1 MAKQYRA
8 VSGKINEITALAAG
22 TGKGCLFYV
31 DCVDGQGEPFQVLIT
46 AATYVYENKRLQV
59 GMDCTFWFD
68 ANAPMVLIYPPR
80 YVAAFAAENK
90 EGRMMDVSYYGKK
103 LVNTT
108 NSLMLIPGKKTE
120 VIAMNNQFY
129 VGELGGNYLMVEYG
143 VSTRSIPAQTTPKR
157 IVVLRN
163 RV

>member
-1 MAKQYRA
+1 
-8 VSGKINEITALAAG
+8 
-22 TGKGCLFYV
+22 
-31 DCVDGQGEPFQVLIT
+31 
-46 AATYVYENKRLQV
+46 
-59 GMDCTFWFD
+59 
-68 ANAPMVLIYPPR
+68 
-80 YVAAFAAENK
+80 
-90 EGRMMDVSYYGKK
+90 MDVSYYGKK

-143 VSTRSIPAQTTPKR
+143 ASTRSIPAQTTPKR